1 MKTIIFVDDD
11 QDLLESVRT
20 RLYKYRHDWTMRFFS
35 DAAQA
40 IAAFESHPI
49 DLIVSDIR
57 MPGMDGGQLFTYLK
71 KRHPSTIRIILS
83 GYADAAQALRL
94 TLLAHQYV
102 AKPCSSGEIENTIER
117 CFRLQELL
125 GRDSLRKVVGRVGT
139 LPAMPKVYSRLQSAL
154 ANTNVTAGN
163 IADIVTQ
170 DAAIASKVLQITNSA
185 FFRRRKP
192 IVRIKDAVI
201 HLGFGTIRNLVM
213 SAELF
218 AHWKMPAI
226 LSSDVNPNHLQKH
239 AQFVAQ
245 ACKSLATGKVL
256 PDDAWLAG
264 LLHDIGYWILV
275 QDCPHELKEAIT
287 LSQKEKRPLVDC
299 ETQIIGAN
307 HAEIGA
313 YLLGLWG
320 LPYPIVEAVAMHH
333 TAGAIVSHEFDLL
346 ATLAVAHALVDS
358 GAAGELHSVPVAPV
372 PVDPSYFT
380 AVRAPFDL
388 IEAQRRVKLCVSSSV
403 PALL

>member
-11 QDLLESVRT
+11 QDLLESMRT
-20 RLYKYRHDWTMRFFS
+20 RLYKYRHDWTMLFFR
-35 DAAQA
+35 DGVQA
-40 IAAFESHPI
+40 IDAFKEQPI

-57 MPGMDGGQLFTYLK
+57 MPGMDGGQLFTVLK
-71 KRHPSTIRIILS
+71 ERHPATIRIILS

-102 AKPCSSGEIENTIER
+102 AKPCNADEIEDTIKR
-117 CFRLQELL
+117 CFQLQELL
-125 GRDSLRKVVGRVGT
+125 GRESLRRIVGRIGT
-139 LPAMPKVYSRLQSAL
+139 LPAMPKVFSRLQAAL
-154 ANTNVTAGN
+154 ATADVTAGD
-163 IADIVTQ
+163 IANIVTT

-201 HLGFGTIRNLVM
+201 HLGFATIRNLVM
-213 SAELF
+213 SVELF
-218 AHWKMPAI
+218 ARWKMPAI
-226 LSSDVNPNHLQKH
+226 LAADVIPDHLQRH

-264 LLHDIGYWILV
+264 LLHDIGYWILA
-275 QDCPHELKEAIT
+275 QQCPDDLKRAIT
-287 LSQKEKRPLVDC
+287 LSTTEKRPLVDC
-299 ETQIIGAN
+299 ETQIIGAS

-333 TAGAIVSHEFDLL
+333 TPGAVVSREFDLL
-346 ATLAVAHALVDS
+346 ATLALAHELVDA
-358 GAAGELHSVPVAPV
+358 GIAGELNDLPVVPLE
-372 PVDPSYFT
+372 VDPAYF
-380 AVRAPFDL
+380 AGLHAPFDL
-388 IEAQRRVKLCVSSSV
+388 VEAQRRVHLGIAPSM
-403 PALL
+403 AN